1 MYNYRNEINEGVFNM
16 PKFPE
21 YDACTSI
28 LVGKKASVD
37 GSTMIGRNEDCKAT
51 WPKHFVVHPHKEYK
65 EKPVFKAQ
73 ENAFIMELPT
83 VRGKYTATPEWTN
96 KEGLF
101 EEEGIN
107 EYGVAMS
114 ATESAYSNSY
124 VLGFDPLVEGGI
136 SEASVVTVVLPY
148 VKTAREGVKR
158 LGEIVSKYGSS
169 ESNGILFSDQEE
181 VWYFEIGSGHQWVA
195 MRIPDDCYA
204 VVSNRLAIQNIDFD
218 DPDNF
223 MWSEDIIDFVRK
235 NHLNNSNNGSFNFRE
250 IFGTRNESDLYYN
263 NPRVWYGQ
271 RMFNP
276 EIKQDPESY
285 DLPFVRKPSRLISV
299 QDAKDFLASH
309 YQGTPFDPVGKGSHE
324 DKTRYRPISLA
335 KAQESHVLQIRPN
348 LPIEVGGI
356 HWLSMGVAAQSVFV
370 PFFAGIKDTPL
381 EYKIG
386 KLTYEPKSAYW
397 IFKLAGVLLDPH
409 YNTFVDVVGDVQ
421 EKLNIYFQQKINEA
435 DIKANDLAPQEVS
448 DFVTKISNECAE
460 YAMDSYKHLSY
471 EMISKSTD
479 FSKLNY
485 NTDENL

>member
-1 MYNYRNEINEGVFNM
+1 M
-16 PKFPE
+16 PKFPQ

-37 GSTMIGRNEDCKAT
+37 CSTMIGRNEDCKAT

-73 ENAFIMELPT
+73 ENDFTMELPT

-124 VLGFDPLVEGGI
+124 VLGYDPLIEDGI
-136 SEASVVTVVLPY
+136 SEASMVTVVLPY
-148 VKTAREGVKR
+148 VKTARQGVKR
-158 LGEIVSKYGSS
+158 LGEIVSKYGAS
-169 ESNGILFSDQEE
+169 ESNGILFSDEND
-181 VWYFEIGSGHQWVA
+181 VWYFEIGSGHHWVA

-223 MWSEDIIDFVRK
+223 MWSDNIIEFVRK
-235 NHLNNSNNGSFNFRE
+235 NHLNNSNNGGFNFRE
-250 IFGTRNESDLYYN
+250 IFGTRSESDLYYN

-271 RMFNP
+271 LMFNP
-276 EIKQDPESY
+276 EIKQDPESH

-309 YQGTPFDPVGKGSHE
+309 YQGTPFDPVGKGSRE

-397 IFKLAGVLLDPH
+397 IFKLTGVLLDPH
-409 YNTFVDVVGDVQ
+409 YNAFVDIVGDVQ

-435 DIKANDLAPQEVS
+435 DVKATDLAPQEVT

-460 YAMDSYKHLSY
+460 YAMDSYRHLSY
-471 EMISKSTD
+471 ELISQSTD
-479 FSKLNY
+479 YSKLNY